1 MAVFLVKPIIIAF
14 FICLVSTPLV
24 IAIFKKQNWLDTS
37 NNKDHPKHVHKYPI
51 PRGGGISVFLAIIAT
66 SLIFLNPDTHLK
78 AILLAAFITLV
89 VGFFDD
95 LFNLNPY
102 LRLATNSIAAII
114 IIKSGITINFV
125 TNPLG
130 GVINL
135 NQVIGPFIISD
146 IITLIWIL
154 WCINVVGWSCGVD
167 GQLPGFVAIASFV
180 IGLLSLKFSQ
190 DITQWPVI
198 ILAGSVAG
206 AHLGFLPFN
215 FYPQKIM
222 PGYSGKSIAGLFLA
236 ILAILSGAKLA
247 TLILTLGFPM
257 ADGIW
262 AIIRRVSRGKAPVWG
277 DAEHLHHLFLD
288 AGFKK
293 STIAVVYWLFSAILG
308 ALVLNLNSKQKI
320 WAIVMIGAVFA
331 VLVIILKNI
340 IKKKNYSNFSA

>member
-1 MAVFLVKPIIIAF
+1 MGISLFKPIIVSF
-14 FICLVSTPLV
+14 FISLISTPIV
-24 IAIFKKQNWLDTS
+24 IAIFKKQGWFDNS
-37 NNKDHPKHVHKYPI
+37 SNKDHPKHVHKYPT
-51 PRGGGISVFLAIIAT
+51 PRGGGISVFLAIAIT
-66 SLIFLNPDTHLK
+66 GLLFLTPDIHLK
-78 AILLAAFITLV
+78 AIFFAGLLTLV

-102 LRLATNSIAAII
+102 LRLITNAVTAII

-130 GVINL
+130 GVIDL
-135 NQVIGPFIISD
+135 TQTIGPFAISE

-154 WCINVVGWSCGVD
+154 WCINIVGWSCGVD
-167 GQLPGFVAIASFV
+167 GQLPGFVAIAALV
-180 IGLLSLKFSQ
+180 IGALSLKFSQ
-190 DITQWPVI
+190 DITQWPII
-198 ILAGSVAG
+198 ILAGAVTG

-236 ILAILSGAKLA
+236 VLSILSGAKLA

-277 DAEHLHHLFLD
+277 DAEHLHHLMLA

-293 STIAVVYWLFSAILG
+293 STIAVIYWFFSATLG
-308 ALVLNLNSKQKI
+308 ALVLSLNSKQKI
-320 WAIVMIGAVFA
+320 WAIVMIGAIFS
-331 VLVIILKNI
+331 VLVISLKSV
-340 IKKKNYSNFSA
+340 IKNKNHSNFSA